1 MLRVTSSPLHTPPM
15 SQYRRNSST
24 AIRPRQPSPLAS
36 DAVGSSGV
44 ESVNE
49 ALSPPAQSQPTEP
62 KTQPVWITPDS
73 PPRPPRRSRRR
84 PQTAPHPSP
93 SSSDT
98 RNDSHG
104 LLPIILQFPDSP
116 KHPSELDELRPSSL
130 PPPTL
135 PYLPTNNT
143 GFLNRVPKRIQFDD
157 DSASAPSSILP
168 RRPSVPTLKS
178 YIRPSTA
185 ATSNPSEHLSRST
198 LLRREPSL
206 MSMDA
211 SRPVAEVRSR
221 AKSSIAF
228 SEVVP
233 ARRKDHRSA
242 DLNMDDRRP
251 TISPLSFTR
260 PRTPSEMSHSPP
272 VTASTLN
279 NESTSSLTVYE
290 SPQEETQTRQGEE
303 PRVKK
308 KPLWDMMEAKVHSN
322 SIDKKTLA
330 ESQPS
335 HLITFQSLGSTLQLG
350 FPRSPSKPGVRPDKE
365 VTGERD
371 EKTQTG
377 MTADK
382 ATSDKTGGTMRR
394 VWRSIIGRK

>member
-1 MLRVTSSPLHTPPM
+1 M

-24 AIRPRQPSPLAS
+24 TVRPRQPSPLAS
-36 DAVGSSGV
+36 DAVGNPGV

-49 ALSPPAQSQPTEP
+49 LLSPPAQSQPTEP
-62 KTQPVWITPDS
+62 KTQPIWIMSDG

-98 RNDSHG
+98 RNDTHG

-130 PPPTL
+130 PPTTIPTS
-135 PYLPTNNT
+135 NT
-143 GFLNRVPKRIQFDD
+143 GFLNRVPKRIHFDD
-157 DSASAPSSILP
+157 DAASTSSPMLP

-185 ATSNPSEHLSRST
+185 ATLNPSEQLSRST

-242 DLNMDDRRP
+242 DLNPDDRRP

-279 NESTSSLTVYE
+279 DESTSSLTVYE
-290 SPQEETQTRQGEE
+290 SLQEETQTRQGDE
-303 PRVKK
+303 PRVIK
-308 KPLWDMMEAKVHSN
+308 KPLWDMTKVHSN

-330 ESQPS
+330 EPQPS
-335 HLITFQSLGSTLQLG
+335 HLITFQSHGSTLPLG
-350 FPRSPSKPGVRPDKE
+350 FSGSPSKPEVRPDNE
-365 VTGERD
+365 ITGERD

-377 MTADK
+377 MTGGK
-382 ATSDKTGGTMRR
+382 ATPPRTGGTMRR